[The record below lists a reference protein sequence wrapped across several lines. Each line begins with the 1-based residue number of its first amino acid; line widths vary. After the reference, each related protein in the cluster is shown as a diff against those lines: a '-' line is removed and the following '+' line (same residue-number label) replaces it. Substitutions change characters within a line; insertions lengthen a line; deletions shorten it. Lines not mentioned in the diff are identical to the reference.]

1 MAETLHP
8 VLAQKGI
15 KPGTKEALLAV
26 AQFYVDKKYTES
38 PKNSNNTVFGSWYG
52 VQTSWCAMF
61 VSYCLNKSGNG
72 VTINGAQSKR
82 GYALCSRGIAWFK
95 KKKAW
100 YAVKDAKP
108 GDVAFFDWDHNHDPD
123 HTGLIVKVDVKKKR
137 ALTIEGNT
145 GHSDLSNGGAVMKQ
159 WRNFSVIIGVGRPAF
174 PATTVAATVAPVSP
188 VVSAPVAPPVVPAAP
203 APVVAAPVIPV
214 VESKPVVAPKVTKL
228 AKTPLEVFLKVGS
241 KGEDVKYLQQQ
252 LHLEVDGVFGPETKA
267 VVAAFQR
274 KHGLD
279 ADGVVGPKTWKAIG

>member
-72 VTINGAQSKR
+72 VTINGAQSKK

-108 GDVAFFDWDHNHDPD
+108 GDVAFFDWDHNNDPD

-145 GHSDLSNGGAVMKQ
+145 GHGNLSNGGAVMKQ

-174 PATTVAATVAPVSP
+174 PATS
-188 VVSAPVAPPVVPAAP
+188 
-203 APVVAAPVIPV
+203 VAAPVTPAPAAAPAVSDAPAPAVVAPVEPV
-214 VESKPVVAPKVTKL
+214 VESKPVVASVAKKL
-228 AKTPLEVFLKVGS
+228 VKTPLEGFLKVGS

-252 LHLEVDGVFGPETKA
+252 LHLVVDGNFGPATKA
-267 VVAAFQR
+267 VVSAFQR